1 MLIRISGGSEGIK
14 AYLENG
20 HKQGREFHRDQ
31 LDERVILAGDLEF
44 TDELINQSEIDGERY
59 LHITLAFKE
68 DVLTRASMEDIVRD
82 FEKFAFAAYG
92 KNEYNFYAE
101 AHLPK
106 IKSYVSEKTG
116 ETIERKPHI
125 HFVIP
130 KTNLLSGGALNPF
143 GMVEYNE
150 RFIDAFQEHVNN
162 KYGLASPK
170 EHRRVEFNDASDMIN
185 RYKNDEFEGSNKEL
199 RKELLAVILDRDIT
213 DHAAFQNLLAE
224 YGEVRTRNQGKP
236 NEYQNVRLAGS
247 AKGVNLKDYVFSRE
261 FISLSADEKHAA
273 LRAEVVRKYE
283 VEGVART
290 DSETISQ
297 GLNEWYDF
305 RAREIKYINS
315 GNKKLFAAYKAA
327 SPDDKRLILQERA
340 DKFYSKYKEPHNEPE
355 GFRQNPFDHV
365 YGFKQPSRDIDG
377 RAYGD
382 GRDAPERA
390 RRDERAFGERSDGPG
405 GDGAAM
411 GRSGGFGGRSADG
424 GQRPLDDLTRRQ
436 IAFTASR
443 QHNPVANTR
452 LDEAETLHS
461 VRTLSGFD
469 VVLHANQPA
478 KLLPDHPQDQLVDGA
493 ASPADALRRHRHR
506 ERGGRS
512 GRVNATGRLSDSSLG
527 QRARDL
533 REEQLAMTANELA
546 EFRQIR
552 ASLDANRLLAE
563 LSRSHGLIVDKYA
576 VSSAPD
582 GSARIYCGNRKLNV
596 SDFLTREM
604 RLSWAESAIIL
615 RESHSRQ
622 ATMHPTHG
630 PRQAPSPAL
639 WRQFQSERKGR
650 GGQRLLW
657 TRQFESERVRR
668 EALRTVLEREKGQAR
683 LLLPAQRK
691 AAESVARMTYVAAE
705 RTLADQ
711 VRIERQQLRTPV
723 SEQYATFLHAKAEQG
738 DGQALIELRRMA
750 KMTPPRAQQEVAS
763 ISPVTAHP
771 EANGIFYRGRDIKY
785 RVYMNGD
792 VLYSQ
797 GGRAIIEDRGSKL
810 MMLQTD
816 RFAIET
822 GLRLAQ
828 EKFGSVMILSGPKD
842 FQERAALIAAEAG
855 VSVTFNDKKLE
866 KIRSDRTAELAS
878 ERARKAEHRELGR
891 EYLSSRLMPS
901 SRPGADVPTAP
912 AGEPAKPSRGVDRTQ
927 DKEPDRD
934 R

>member
-68 DVLTRASMEDIVRD
+68 DVLTPESMESIVRD
-82 FEKFAFAAYG
+82 FEKFAFAAYS
-92 KNEYNFYAE
+92 KDEYNFYAE

-130 KTNLLSGGALNPF
+130 KTNLLSGGSLNPF

-170 EHRRVEFNDASDMIN
+170 EHRRVDFNDASDMIN

-199 RKELLAVILDRDIT
+199 RKELLTAILDRNIT
-213 DHAAFQNLLAE
+213 DHATFQNLLAE
-224 YGEVRTRNQGKP
+224 YGEVRTRNQGKGS
-236 NEYQNVRLAGS
+236 EYQNVKLVGNV
-247 AKGVNLKDYVFSRE
+247 KGVNLKDYVFSRE
-261 FISLSADEKHAA
+261 FIALSTDQKHAA

-283 VEGVART
+283 VEGIVRT

-315 GNKKLFAAYKAA
+315 GNKKLFSTYKAA
-327 SPDDKRLILQERA
+327 SPADKRLILQERA
-340 DKFYSKYKEPHNEPE
+340 DRFYSKYKEPHNEPE
-355 GFRQNPFDHV
+355 GFRQNPFDHA
-365 YGFKQPSRDIDG
+365 YGFKQPGRDIDG
-377 RAYGD
+377 RTYGD
-382 GRDAPERA
+382 GRNAPERA
-390 RRDERAFGERSDGPG
+390 RKGDRAFDGRSDGPE

-411 GRSGGFGGRSADG
+411 GQSGGFGGHSALG
-424 GQRPLDDLTRRQ
+424 GQRRLDDLTRRQ

-452 LDEAETLHS
+452 LDEAETLYS

-469 VVLHANQPA
+469 VVLHANQPS
-478 KLLPDHPQDQLVDGA
+478 KLLPDHAQDQLVDGA
-493 ASPADALRRHRHR
+493 ASPADSLRRHRHR

-512 GRVNATGRLSDSSLG
+512 GRVNATGRHSDSTLG

-533 REEQLAMTANELA
+533 REEQLATTASELA

-552 ASLDANRLLAE
+552 TSLDANRLLAE
-563 LSRSHGLIVDKYA
+563 LSRSHGLIIDKYT

-582 GSARIYCGNRKLNV
+582 GSARIHCGNRKLNV

-604 RLSWAESAIIL
+604 RLSWAESATIL

-622 ATMHPTHG
+622 STMQPMHG

-639 WRQFQSERKGR
+639 WRQFQAERKGR
-650 GGQRLLW
+650 GGQRSLW
-657 TRQFESERVRR
+657 TRQFESERARR

-683 LLLPAQRK
+683 LLLPAHRK
-691 AAESVARMTYVAAE
+691 AAESVARMTYLAAE

-723 SEQYATFLHAKAEQG
+723 SEQYAIFLHGRVHIPPQTGHPFHAKLDTDSA
-738 DGQALIELRRMA
+738 ANW
-750 KMTPPRAQQEVAS
+750 TPIPAQ
-763 ISPVTAHP
+763 
-771 EANGIFYRGRDIKY
+771 
-785 RVYMNGD
+785 
-792 VLYSQ
+792 
-797 GGRAIIEDRGSKL
+797 
-810 MMLQTD
+810 
-816 RFAIET
+816 T
-822 GLRLAQ
+822 G
-828 EKFGSVMILSGPKD
+828 
-842 FQERAALIAAEAG
+842 
-855 VSVTFNDKKLE
+855 
-866 KIRSDRTAELAS
+866 
-878 ERARKAEHRELGR
+878 H
-891 EYLSSRLMPS
+891 
-901 SRPGADVPTAP
+901 
-912 AGEPAKPSRGVDRTQ
+912 
-927 DKEPDRD
+927 
-934 R
+934 

>member
-1 MLIRISGGSEGIK
+1 MLIRISGGTEGIK

-44 TDELINQSEIDGERY
+44 TDDLINQSEIDGERY

-68 DVLTRASMEDIVRD
+68 DVLTRASMEGIVRD
-82 FEKFAFAAYG
+82 FEKFAFAAYA
-92 KNEYNFYAE
+92 KDEYTFYAE

-130 KTNLLSGGALNPF
+130 KTNLLSGGSLNPF

-170 EHRRVEFNDASDMIN
+170 EHRRVDFNDASDMIN

-199 RKELLAVILDRDIT
+199 RKELLSVLLDRNIT

-236 NEYQNVRLAGS
+236 NEYQNVKLAGN
-247 AKGVNLKDYVFSRE
+247 AKGINLKDYVFSRE
-261 FISLSADEKHAA
+261 FISLSAEEKQAA
-273 LRAEVVRKYE
+273 LQAEVVRKYE
-283 VEGVART
+283 VEGEART

-297 GLNEWYDF
+297 GLSEWYDF

-315 GNKKLFAAYKAA
+315 GNKKLFSAYKAA
-327 SPDDKRLILQERA
+327 SPDEKRLILRERA
-340 DKFYSKYKEPHNEPE
+340 DKFYSKYKEPKNEPE

-365 YGFKQPSRDIDG
+365 YGFKQPGRDIDG
-377 RAYGD
+377 RARND
-382 GRDAPERA
+382 GRDATERA
-390 RRDERAFGERSDGPG
+390 RTGERSFNGRSDGPG

-411 GRSGGFGGRSADG
+411 GRSGGFGGHSTYG
-424 GQRPLDDLTRRQ
+424 GRRQLDDLTRRQ

-443 QHNPVANTR
+443 QHNPVTNTR
-452 LDEAETLHS
+452 LDEAETLHG

-469 VVLHANQPA
+469 VVLHPKHPA
-478 KLLPDHPQDQLVDGA
+478 KLLPDYAQDQLVDVGA
-493 ASPADALRRHRHR
+493 GRADPLRRHRHR
-506 ERGGRS
+506 ERSGGGRVS
-512 GRVNATGRLSDSSLG
+512 ATGRHSDSMLG
-527 QRARDL
+527 QRGRDL
-533 REEQLAMTANELA
+533 REKQLALTASELA

-563 LSRSHGLIVDKYA
+563 LSRSHGLIIDKYA

-582 GSARIYCGNRKLNV
+582 GSARIHCGNRKLNV

-604 RLSWAESAIIL
+604 RLSWAETATIL

-639 WRQFQSERKGR
+639 WRQFQTERKGR
-650 GGQRLLW
+650 GGQRSLW
-657 TRQFESERVRR
+657 TRQFESERARR
-668 EALRTVLEREKGQAR
+668 EALRSALEREKGQAR

-711 VRIERQQLRTPV
+711 VRIERHQLRTPV
-723 SEQYATFLHAKAEQG
+723 SEQYVTFLHGRAENG

-750 KMTPPRAQQEVAS
+750 KMTPPSTQQEVGS
-763 ISPVTAHP
+763 ISPVTANP
-771 EANGIFYRGRDIKY
+771 EVNGIFYRGRDIKY
-785 RVYMNGD
+785 WVYLNGD

-797 GGRAIIEDRGSKL
+797 GGRGIIEDRGNKL

-855 VSVTFNDKKLE
+855 VDVTFNDKRLE
-866 KIRSDRTAELAS
+866 KIRSNRAVELAS
-878 ERARKAEHRELGR
+878 ERAKKAEHRELGR
-891 EYLSSRLMPS
+891 EYLSGNHVPS
-901 SRPGADVPTAP
+901 PPTGADVRTEPTSAR
-912 AGEPAKPSRGVDRTQ
+912 GKPSRDIDKIQ